1 MNTTMNKRDMILDLL
16 AAFVRQ
22 RPGLEF
28 GNYGDVKMYRSEMR
42 SITRD
47 RHIAERLLADVRWR
61 TSIDEARLRDAFRAY
76 SGRLSLID
84 KPDGSMALDYCTGQ
98 YFPTEYRKAVCAVLA
113 SALLD
118 NARDN
123 MPAPVGKIKSTIG
136 YGPFRREIE
145 HDSINGK
152 SPGDYLRS
160 KFRREYGRSI
170 ASRYFD

>member
-1 MNTTMNKRDMILDLL
+1 MNKRDQILDLL
-16 AAFVRQ
+16 AAFIRQ

-28 GNYGDVKMYRSEMR
+28 GNYGDVTSYRSEMR

-84 KPDGSMALDYCTGQ
+84 RPDGSMDLDYCTGQ

-113 SALLD
+113 SALWD
-118 NARDN
+118 A
-123 MPAPVGKIKSTIG
+123 
-136 YGPFRREIE
+136 RRESLNANV
-145 HDSINGK
+145 DDRRFRTF
-152 SPGDYLRS
+152 GDEIRS
-160 KFRREYGRSI
+160 SFRREYGRSI